1 MRKTKAILVP
11 TDFSELSDK
20 AIAYAVD
27 IARQEG
33 GSISIL
39 HLVGMIQQC
48 SDVYCLDG
56 ALVRDLEKRSTAQA
70 KLLMEKQLRR
80 VPALKKVHFK
90 TRIKI
95 GAPADGILQE
105 TEKKKIDLIVM
116 GAHKKKGFIDRF
128 LGSVA
133 DKVARSAKCPVLL
146 IKS

>member
-1 MRKTKAILVP
+1 MGKTKAILVP

-33 GSISIL
+33 ASISIL

-80 VPALKKVHFK
+80 MPALKKVHYK
-90 TRIKI
+90 TSIKS

-105 TEKKKIDLIVM
+105 TEKRKIDLIIM